1 MKQIPRI
8 PAVASFDDFEA
19 FHCAGGKLADLHLN
33 YESVD
38 PWPVTINDGDGLPT
52 GIEPQQL
59 CRVEKMRLAS
69 KGDLST
75 IVYNPHI
82 TVGEIPLEAYDY
94 VVNGK
99 PAVRWVMERQ
109 SVRTD
114 KANGIVNEANRYAV
128 ETMNNPRYPLDLLL
142 RVITVS
148 VETMRIVRSL
158 PSLKID

>member
-1 MKQIPRI
+1 M
-8 PAVASFDDFEA
+8 
-19 FHCAGGKLADLHLN
+19 LHLN

-38 PWPVTINDGDGLPT
+38 PWPVTINDGKDLPT

-59 CRVEKMRLAS
+59 YRVEKMKAAS
-69 KGDLST
+69 KDDPSR
-75 IVYNPHI
+75 IIYNPHI
-82 TVGEIPLEAYDY
+82 TVSEIPLEAYDY

-99 PAVRWVMERQ
+99 PAIKWVMERQ
-109 SVRTD
+109 GVRTD
-114 KANGIVNEANRYAV
+114 KASGIVNDGNRYAV

-148 VETMRIVRSL
+148 VETMKVVRSL